1 MLIITLQLLVDNN
14 ITAATSDQLED
25 DDGFGDFLGGPTPT
39 TAPPAAVAAT
49 VVQSVP
55 ASNAAASNHGQPSL
69 VGSPSPEPPAGD
81 QQPNPSV
88 AAGAQVAEKKGQCCD
103 AFP

>member
-1 MLIITLQLLVDNN
+1 MTLQLLVDND
-14 ITAATSDQLED
+14 ITAATSGQLED

-39 TAPPAAVAAT
+39 TAPPAAVAVT

-55 ASNAAASNHGQPSL
+55 TSNVAASNNGQPSP
-69 VGSPSPEPPAGD
+69 VRSPSPEPPAGD
-81 QQPNPSV
+81 QQPNPNV
-88 AAGAQVAEKKGQCCD
+88 AAAAQVVEKKGQCCD